1 MRLRR
6 QLLLVSLVTL
16 AMPWAGCQYLRQV
29 DEALADGQVQAL
41 EATAS
46 AVAARLASAPQLIL
60 PDPERQHRPPGAQL
74 YLNPLPQA
82 PLVDGYGDEWR
93 QWSLA
98 PQQLV
103 DADGQPMARATLGL
117 SGERIYL
124 LLTVSDDTPSHHD
137 PRTGL
142 RASGD
147 AVEIQTGGRH
157 YTLPVASQGPTVALW
172 HNRQR
177 GGVDREL
184 RLRGRW
190 TSSANGY
197 QLELSLPHVLTD
209 GEMAITVLDRRHS
222 NGGTPSRLAST
233 LPGDGIPG
241 RLVQPLRA
249 LQTELEHFDRQG
261 LRLAV
266 VDSEGYLL
274 ASSGTIQTQR
284 PAGAEQSWLQS
295 WAYRKLLNRGDL
307 PALPDDGLPVFQANL
322 RVPSIHWFRAPRDGR
337 IAAASVPVIT
347 RADAIVERP
356 LLGRVIALQSG
367 DSVLALTESAAH
379 RLWLLSATAAGAAAL
394 LLLGYASWLSWRV
407 RRLHRAATNAIDGSG
422 RLRGDFPRAR
432 LGDELG
438 DLNRA
443 FADLLAELD
452 RYHHYLRTL
461 ASKLSHELRTPL
473 AVVRSSLD
481 NLSMAELP
489 ADSRRYAERA
499 QEGSARLSGILN
511 SLSAA
516 SDLEASIRHAER
528 ESFDLADLLQALL
541 QCYGDAHPTQQF
553 LLDCPDAPLP
563 CHGAP
568 ELLAQLMDKLVD
580 NAVSFAP
587 AGSEIRVHARCQGD
601 TYWIQVENEGP
612 LLPEGFDRK
621 LFDSL
626 VSVRGD
632 GDRGGHLGLGLY
644 IARLIAEFHGGRLT
658 AANRKDNKGA
668 VFTLLLPNGLTG
680 NGQTAASPGSG

>member
-1 MRLRR
+1 
-6 QLLLVSLVTL
+6 
-16 AMPWAGCQYLRQV
+16 MPWAGCQYLRQV
-29 DEALADGQVQAL
+29 DSALANGQMQAL

-46 AVAARLASAPQLIL
+46 AVAARLSSAPRLIL
-60 PDPERQHRPPGAQL
+60 PDTERHSRPPGAQL

-82 PLVDGYGDEWR
+82 PQVDGYGEEWR
-93 QWSLA
+93 QWSLPA
-98 PQQLV
+98 KPLL
-103 DADGQPMARATLGL
+103 DAESNTMARVTLGQHRD
-117 SGERIYL
+117 RIFL
-124 LLTVSDDTPSHHD
+124 LLTVIDKSPSYND

-142 RASGD
+142 HASGD
-147 AVEIQTGGRH
+147 TVEIQTGGRH
-157 YTLPVASQGPTVALW
+157 FTLPVASRGPASALW
-172 HNRQR
+172 HNRAR
-177 GGVDREL
+177 GDVEREL

-190 TSSANGY
+190 TSDASGY
-197 QLELSLPHVLTD
+197 QLELALPRTLAA
-209 GEMAITVLDRRHS
+209 GEMAISVLDRQHS
-222 NGGTPSRLAST
+222 NGGPPLRLAST
-233 LPGDGIPG
+233 LPDDGIPG
-241 RLVQPLRA
+241 RLVQPLPE
-249 LQTELEHFDRQG
+249 LQSELDHFQRPG
-261 LRLAV
+261 LQLAV
-266 VDSEGYLL
+266 VDSEGFVL
-274 ASSGTIQTQR
+274 AT
-284 PAGAEQSWLQS
+284 AGAMEATPAVRENASWLQR
-295 WAYRKLLNRGDL
+295 WAYRRLLSRSDL
-307 PALPDDGLPVFQANL
+307 PALPADGMPAFPTDNRDTDTL
-322 RVPSIHWFRAPRDGR
+322 WFHGPRESR
-337 IAAASVPVIT
+337 IAAASAPVIT
-347 RADAIVERP
+347 RVDDIVERP

-367 DSVLALTESAAH
+367 DSMLALTESAAH
-379 RLWLLSATAAGAAAL
+379 RLWLLSASAAGAAAL

-407 RRLHRAATNAIDGSG
+407 RRLHRAATNAVDSSG
-422 RLRGDFPRAR
+422 RLRGSFPRAR

-481 NLSMAELP
+481 NLAMAELP
-489 ADSRRYAERA
+489 ADGRRYAARA

-528 ESFDLADLLQALL
+528 ESFDLADLLQALV
-541 QCYGDAHPTQQF
+541 QCYADAHPTQPF
-553 LLDCPDAPLP
+553 VLNCPEGPLP

-587 AGSEIRVHARCQGD
+587 SGSTIAVHARCHGD
-601 TYWIQVENEGP
+601 AYVIQVENEGP

-626 VSVRGD
+626 VSVRSD

-680 NGQTAASPGSG
+680 NAESAASPGSG